1 MPMPITRKDTTI
13 TARDSGGKVIRVHEC
28 RDVRRAVA
36 LEAKLAGDHAFAARW
51 AQECEPKAS
60 VLMYHSQE
68 CTGRGAPRNA
78 AFFYGSALHAMLTGE
93 MEAWKMAG

>member
-60 VLMYHSQE
+60 VLMYHGLERLGCSPMSG
-68 CTGRGAPRNA
+68 TPAPTTRPKRER
-78 AFFYGSALHAMLTGE
+78 H
-93 MEAWKMAG
+93 